1 METKETKETNR
12 IEVIKPRSYVSCLAE
27 GLKFPLLHFTE
38 IIRQLWL
45 LVLFAAILHVCLGEV
60 MQHILDSY
68 AHTLQMSTARLVAI
82 CGLLAVDWLGMVL
95 VSGAVLYQQYHLTDE
110 GRLPRVRLWTAWRKL
125 ISPTLRNLL
134 AFVIMLLF
142 SGVGVWALI
151 AAAVYH
157 QPLFLIGGGVSLL
170 LLLVQGPV
178 LLEFF
183 FARISYL
190 KALMRVRWRY
200 AGRFYAVLLIS
211 GIVFVLSLLI
221 ATLPAMLVTYVDFMS
236 FQSVVTG
243 DTLLLPTQ
251 FPILRALTNF
261 LFILVGLYTSLFIA
275 YPMLFHWGSI
285 TAIEQLRQEEAEK
298 AEG

>member
-38 IIRQLWL
+38 IIRQLWP
-45 LVLFAAILHVCLGEV
+45 LVLFAAISHVCLGEV
-60 MQHILDSY
+60 MQRILDSY
-68 AHTLQMSTARLVAI
+68 AHTLQMSTARLAAI
-82 CGLLAVDWLGMVL
+82 YGLLAVDFLVMVL

-110 GRLPRVRLWTAWRKL
+110 GQLPRVRLWTAWRKL

-134 AFVIMLLF
+134 ALVIVLVFCGL
-142 SGVGVWALI
+142 GVWVLI
-151 AAAVYH
+151 AAAVSH
-157 QPLFLIGGGVSLL
+157 QPLWLIGCGVSLL

-183 FARISYL
+183 FARVSYL

-211 GIVFVLSLLI
+211 SLVFVLSLLI
-221 ATLPAMLVTYVDFMS
+221 ASLPAMLITYVDYMS

-251 FPILRALTNF
+251 FPLLRALTNL
-261 LFILVGLYTSLFIA
+261 LFILVGLYTSLFIE

-285 TAIEQLRQEEAEK
+285 TAIEQIRQQEAEK
-298 AEG
+298 AEE